1 MRGIELKRFRK
12 ELGLKQQEL
21 ADKLQIER
29 SLISKIENG
38 KRAISKELA
47 EKVSEVLHLDGGKA
61 SVEAKI
67 DFLRVRFKTMD
78 VQTIIRKLLHMDMDW
93 FTHEARGFYHYTET
107 FSYGSI
113 RLFRNPENIN
123 MGIMLDLSGEGCRQ
137 LEEIFEEDHDRTWTE
152 FFRSLYDDDI
162 FGKGLVVDT
171 KITRI
176 DIALDE
182 LIVKGQPNFD
192 LYKLKEKMEA
202 GLIGTTFKNFDF
214 SGGYSFEK
222 GQKVNKG
229 LSLYFGSRQSPLYFN
244 FYQKDYELAR
254 KEGLSIEKAREIH
267 EIKNRYEI
275 RLSDEK
281 AFLFVEYF
289 LSTGESLDWLVK
301 EIINA
306 SLVVYE
312 IEDGMRVYCKEWYN
326 VIDKLEGLRLSVQGE
341 KPSIE
346 KTLRWL
352 SNYLA
357 PSLKMIKLIDSRL
370 GTNELMERI
379 EFAELKEKHEELIEQ
394 VCVGAKDLLLTSES
408 NLGLRD
414 YIKKEFHLEN
424 EYMQ

>member
-12 ELGLKQQEL
+12 ELGMKQQEL

-67 DFLRVRFKTMD
+67 DFLRIRFKTMD
-78 VQTIIRKLLHMDMDW
+78 VQTIISKLLHMDRDW

-123 MGIMLDLSGEGCRQ
+123 MGIMLDLSGKGCRQ

-162 FGKGLVVDT
+162 FGEGLVVDT

-326 VIDKLEGLRLSVQGE
+326 VIDKLEGLR
-341 KPSIE
+341 
-346 KTLRWL
+346 
-352 SNYLA
+352 
-357 PSLKMIKLIDSRL
+357 
-370 GTNELMERI
+370 
-379 EFAELKEKHEELIEQ
+379 
-394 VCVGAKDLLLTSES
+394 
-408 NLGLRD
+408 
-414 YIKKEFHLEN
+414 
-424 EYMQ
+424 